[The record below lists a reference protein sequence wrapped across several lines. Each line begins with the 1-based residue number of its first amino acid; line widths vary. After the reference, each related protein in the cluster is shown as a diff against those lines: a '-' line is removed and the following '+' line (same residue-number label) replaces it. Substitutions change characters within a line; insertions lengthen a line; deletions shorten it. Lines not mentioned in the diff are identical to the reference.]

1 MVRRPMMSH
10 RIPII
15 TSWYMKNM
23 MDVYRTLTNKPTAKI
38 KPKTTHGSIKNV
50 FFLRAPTISNVEI
63 RIVMHKF
70 IAKMILTMLWST
82 MSINIVFH
90 STFKVKIKINE
101 IIDKTMPNIPVN
113 NVPVFNE

>member
-50 FFLRAPTISNVEI
+50 FF
-63 RIVMHKF
+63 
-70 IAKMILTMLWST
+70 
-82 MSINIVFH
+82 
-90 STFKVKIKINE
+90 
-101 IIDKTMPNIPVN
+101 
-113 NVPVFNE
+113 